1 MFYALK
7 SLYLQRFNNKP
18 QTGRMKISIVIPIY
32 NKEKYVEACFESLLK
47 QDFDSFEIVA
57 VDDGSTDRSGEICDR
72 MAERDSRIRVFHTPN
87 GGVTAARRKGVEQA
101 TGDYIMF
108 ADADDLFTPNALSIM
123 YDSIIKSDADEVIGT
138 YDNQYEHRNDSGLR
152 GFVEPEHL
160 IRDLLGLRSQFC
172 VLWGIIFRRE
182 LLEGCLNAPRE
193 IIEREDSLMQ
203 IKCLMKNP
211 KVYFIAESAYMHYD
225 DVPNMRRETIDWIR
239 IYDEELRKTLEPQW
253 NIYKSAF
260 VGHQIKVYEKFIDCK
275 QFHVLNEYYRP
286 LRKQLSNNIPLM
298 DRIAI
303 LLPPRLSYFLIHYYK
318 IILRW
323 I

>member
-1 MFYALK
+1 
-7 SLYLQRFNNKP
+7 
-18 QTGRMKISIVIPIY
+18 MKISIVIPIY
-32 NKEKYVEACFESLLK
+32 NKEKYVEACFESLLM
-47 QDFDSFEIVA
+47 QDFDGFEIVA
-57 VDDGSTDRSGEICDR
+57 VDDGSTDRSGEICDH

>member
-1 MFYALK
+1 M
-7 SLYLQRFNNKP
+7 QRFNNKP